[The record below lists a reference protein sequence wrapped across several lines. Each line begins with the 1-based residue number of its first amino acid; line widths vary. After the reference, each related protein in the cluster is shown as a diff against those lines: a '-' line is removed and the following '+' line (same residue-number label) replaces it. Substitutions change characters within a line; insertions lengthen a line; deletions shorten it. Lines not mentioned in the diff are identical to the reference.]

1 MSSSETLRRN
11 DLPAIHGG
19 RPLVSQRFRF
29 IRPTLPSLENVVRN
43 YRIAYDKGL
52 ITNADL
58 VSKFELAVAE
68 RLQVKHCIAVSSCT
82 SGLMMVERAFGLTGE
97 IIIPSFTFFATGHS
111 ARWNG
116 LIPVFADCEPDT
128 WNVDVADV
136 ERKITERTSALL
148 IVHLY
153 GNPAHVEGLTEIARR
168 HKLKLIF
175 DAAHAFGS
183 QHCGRPV
190 GQFGDVEVFSLSPT
204 KLLVAGEGGLVTTND
219 DALAK
224 VVRGMR
230 NYGDTG
236 AYDPEWLGMN
246 ARMSE
251 FNAALGLAG
260 LATIDDRV
268 RRRNQIATIYD
279 ELLAPVP
286 GLRFQKVRPQNV
298 STFKDYSI
306 HVTPKQFG
314 LTRDELA
321 EGLLAENIE
330 TKTYFYPPMH
340 VQQLYKSFYNS
351 SGKDLRHTEEVAGG
365 ILSLPIYE
373 SLSESTIKTVVEAI
387 HRLAN
392 YAAAQGRSYCQ
403 GGSRP
408 SKCRS
413 TTQRDWL

>member
-1 MSSSETLRRN
+1 MSSSERLREN

-19 RPLVSQRFRF
+19 RPLLSQRFRF
-29 IRPTLPSLENVVRN
+29 IRPTLPSLETVLGN
-43 YRIAYDKGL
+43 YRPAYDNGL
-52 ITNADL
+52 ITNAD
-58 VSKFELAVAE
+58 VVGKFEAGVAE
-68 RLQVKHCIAVSSCT
+68 RLEVKHCVAVSSCT
-82 SGLMMVERAFGLTGE
+82 SGLMMVERALGLTGE

-111 ARWNG
+111 ARWNN
-116 LIPVFADCEPDT
+116 LTPVFADCEPDT

-153 GNPAHVEGLTEIARR
+153 GNPANVEALTRIAKR

-175 DAAHAFGS
+175 DGAHAFGS
-183 QHCGRPV
+183 RYRGRPV
-190 GQFGDVEVFSLSPT
+190 GQFGDAEVFSLSPT

-219 DALAK
+219 DTLARAI
-224 VVRGMR
+224 RGMR

-260 LATIDDRV
+260 LPDVDERV
-268 RRRNQIATIYD
+268 SRRNHIAQMYTD
-279 ELLAPVP
+279 NLASLP
-286 GLRFQKVRPQNV
+286 GLRFQTVHPQDVN
-298 STFKDYSI
+298 TYKDYSI
-306 HVTPKQFG
+306 HVTPEKFG

-330 TKTYFYPPMH
+330 TKKYFYPPMH
-340 VQQLYKSFYNS
+340 MQTLYRSFHKAAK
-351 SGKDLRHTEEVAGG
+351 KDLRQTEEVTGG

-373 SLSESTIKTVVEAI
+373 SLPDSTIETVAQAI
-387 HRLAN
+387 HRLARH
-392 YAAAQGRSYCQ
+392 AAAHKEVSLPGRQ
-403 GGSRP
+403 HVNV
-408 SKCRS
+408 RS
-413 TTQRDWL
+413 

>member
-1 MSSSETLRRN
+1 MPSSETLRRN

-29 IRPTLPSLENVVRN
+29 IRPMLPPLENVVRN
-43 YRIAYDKGL
+43 YGIAYDNGL

-58 VSKFELAVAE
+58 VRKFELAVAE
-68 RLQVKHCIAVSSCT
+68 RLQVKHCIAVSNCT
-82 SGLMMVERAFGLTGE
+82 SGLMMVERALGLTGE
-97 IIIPSFTFFATGHS
+97 IIIPSFTFFATAHS

-128 WNVDVADV
+128 WNVDVTDV

-153 GNPAHVEGLTEIARR
+153 GNPANVEGLSEIARR

-224 VVRGMR
+224 IVRGMR

-236 AYDPEWLGMN
+236 TYDPEWLGMN

-260 LATIDDRV
+260 LATLDDRV

-279 ELLAPVP
+279 KLLAPVP
-286 GLRFQKVRPQNV
+286 GLRFQKVHPQNV

-321 EGLLAENIE
+321 EGLRAENIE
-330 TKTYFYPPMH
+330 TKRYFYPPMH
-340 VQQLYKSFYNS
+340 AQQLYKSFYNS
-351 SGKDLRHTEEVAGG
+351 SGNDLRHTEEVTGG

-373 SLSESTIKTVVEAI
+373 LLSEPTIKAVIEAI
-387 HRLAN
+387 HRLSN
-392 YAAAQGRSYCQ
+392 YAAPRKVLSEI
-403 GGSRP
+403 SRP
-408 SKCRS
+408 YEMLFDK
-413 TTQRDWL
+413 QRVRL